1 MNHVLS
7 IYNLDL
13 VKAVKETHAKIQ
25 NDERLEKERLEEEK
39 QISLELERAEKKKDM
54 LKKKEDE
61 LRSGEVNLEKEYD
74 ITTRMLK
81 CAVSNG

>member
-13 VKAVKETHAKIQ
+13 VKAVKEAHAKIQ

-39 QISLELERAEKKKDM
+39 QISLELEKRK
-54 LKKKEDE
+54 
-61 LRSGEVNLEKEYD
+61 
-74 ITTRMLK
+74 I
-81 CAVSNG
+81 C

>member
-13 VKAVKETHAKIQ
+13 VKAVKEAHAKIQ

-39 QISLELERAEKKKDM
+39 QISLELERAEKKERYV
-54 LKKKEDE
+54 KKRKKM
-61 LRSGEVNLEKEYD
+61 N
-74 ITTRMLK
+74 
-81 CAVSNG
+81 